1 MKIENY
7 ENIQLIIF
15 DCDGVLIDSET
26 ISAKVISMQFSKL
39 GIDIDTQYVQKHFVG
54 QSYLKVKGHVLKN
67 FDIQLADITS
77 LEVLKERLS
86 KINSMTATQAVEA
99 QVNIL
104 QSKIHSRSQELIR
117 LDKDI
122 LYLGTRVSKT
132 A

>member
-1 MKIENY
+1 MEGASKMNEYTTQYIM
-7 ENIQLIIF
+7 LF
-15 DCDGVLIDSET
+15 DC
-26 ISAKVISMQFSKL
+26 
-39 GIDIDTQYVQKHFVG
+39 
-54 QSYLKVKGHVLKN
+54 
-67 FDIQLADITS
+67 QLADLTS
-77 LEVLKERLS
+77 LEVLKKRMEN
-86 KINSMTATQAVEA
+86 INSMTGIAAIES

>member
-1 MKIENY
+1 ME
-7 ENIQLIIF
+7 
-15 DCDGVLIDSET
+15 G
-26 ISAKVISMQFSKL
+26 ASKMNEYT
-39 GIDIDTQYVQKHFVG
+39 TQYIM
-54 QSYLKVKGHVLKN
+54 L

>member
-1 MKIENY
+1 MNEY
-7 ENIQLIIF
+7 TIQYIML
-15 DCDGVLIDSET
+15 
-26 ISAKVISMQFSKL
+26 
-39 GIDIDTQYVQKHFVG
+39 
-54 QSYLKVKGHVLKN
+54 

>member
-1 MKIENY
+1 LEGVSEMNEYTTQYIM
-7 ENIQLIIF
+7 LF
-15 DCDGVLIDSET
+15 DC
-26 ISAKVISMQFSKL
+26 
-39 GIDIDTQYVQKHFVG
+39 
-54 QSYLKVKGHVLKN
+54 
-67 FDIQLADITS
+67 QLADLTS
-77 LEVLKERLS
+77 LEVLKKRMEN
-86 KINSMTATQAVEA
+86 INSMTGIAAIES

>member
-1 MKIENY
+1 MNEY
-7 ENIQLIIF
+7 
-15 DCDGVLIDSET
+15 T
-26 ISAKVISMQFSKL
+26 
-39 GIDIDTQYVQKHFVG
+39 TQYNM
-54 QSYLKVKGHVLKN
+54 L

-77 LEVLKERLS
+77 LEVLKKRMEN
-86 KINSMTATQAVEA
+86 INNMTGIAAIES

>member
-1 MKIENY
+1 LEGASKMNEYTTQYIM
-7 ENIQLIIF
+7 LF
-15 DCDGVLIDSET
+15 DC
-26 ISAKVISMQFSKL
+26 
-39 GIDIDTQYVQKHFVG
+39 
-54 QSYLKVKGHVLKN
+54 
-67 FDIQLADITS
+67 QLADLTS
-77 LEVLKERLS
+77 LEVLKKRMEN
-86 KINSMTATQAVEA
+86 INSMTGIAAIES

>member
-1 MKIENY
+1 LE
-7 ENIQLIIF
+7 
-15 DCDGVLIDSET
+15 GVSEMNEYT
-26 ISAKVISMQFSKL
+26 
-39 GIDIDTQYVQKHFVG
+39 TQYIM
-54 QSYLKVKGHVLKN
+54 L
-67 FDIQLADITS
+67 FDNQLADITS

-86 KINSMTATQAVEA
+86 KINSMTGIAALES